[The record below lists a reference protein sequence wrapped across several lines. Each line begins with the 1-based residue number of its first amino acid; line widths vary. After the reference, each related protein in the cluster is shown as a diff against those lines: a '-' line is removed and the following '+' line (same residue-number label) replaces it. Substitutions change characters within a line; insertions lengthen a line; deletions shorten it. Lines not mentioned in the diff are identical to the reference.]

1 MVILLVISVYTE
13 LRPFNFL
20 RCGEAARVWKKLRVV
35 QPGQLASAAKGVMI
49 LHSAIKLARVGWDG
63 CWCLRVDKRLLSG
76 GE

>member
-35 QPGQLASAAKGVMI
+35 QPGQLASAG
-49 LHSAIKLARVGWDG
+49 
-63 CWCLRVDKRLLSG
+63 
-76 GE
+76 